1 MERGRFRVLPMSE
14 EHVEGVHAV
23 FEECFSAEKWSIRSI
38 REELTNELARTFVM
52 WDELEERVVGFINV
66 HHVLGE
72 GDLNDIA
79 VTQSCRRKGLAAS
92 LMREALSLA
101 AEEGISR
108 YTLEVRES
116 NETAIRFYE
125 SFGFQKV
132 GMRKNYYSK
141 PMENALLYRLEL
153 ELNLKN

>member
-1 MERGRFRVLPMSE
+1 MEQNRFQLLPMNE

-23 FEECFSAEKWSIRSI
+23 FEECFSAEKWSVRSI
-38 REELTNELARTFVM
+38 REELTNQLARTFVM
-52 WDELEERVVGFINV
+52 WDALEEKVVGFINV

-79 VTQSCRRKGLAAS
+79 VTQSCRRKGLAAR
-92 LMREALSLA
+92 LMKAALKLA
-101 AEEGISR
+101 QEEGISR

-116 NETAIRFYE
+116 NQGAIRFYE

-132 GMRKNYYSK
+132 GMRKNYYTK
-141 PMENALLYRLEL
+141 PTENALLYQIEL
-153 ELNLKN
+153 

>member
-1 MERGRFRVLPMSE
+1 MEQNRFQLLPMNE

-38 REELTNELARTFVM
+38 REELTNQLARTFVM
-52 WDELEERVVGFINV
+52 WDALEEKVVGFINV

-79 VTQSCRRKGLAAS
+79 VIQSCRRKGLAAR
-92 LMREALSLA
+92 LMKAALKLA
-101 AEEGISR
+101 QEEGISR

-116 NETAIRFYE
+116 NQGAIRFYE

-132 GMRKNYYSK
+132 GMRKNYYTK
-141 PMENALLYRLEL
+141 PTENALLYQIEL
-153 ELNLKN
+153 

>member
-1 MERGRFRVLPMSE
+1 MEQNRFQLLPMNE

-23 FEECFSAEKWSIRSI
+23 FEECFSAEKWSVRSI
-38 REELTNELARTFVM
+38 REELTNQLARTFVM
-52 WDELEERVVGFINV
+52 WDALEEKVVGFINV

-79 VTQSCRRKGLAAS
+79 VTQSCRRKGLAAQ
-92 LMREALSLA
+92 LMKAALKLA
-101 AEEGISR
+101 QEEGISR

-116 NETAIRFYE
+116 NQGAIRFYE

-132 GMRKNYYSK
+132 GMRKNYYTK
-141 PMENALLYRLEL
+141 PTENALLYQIEL
-153 ELNLKN
+153 

>member
-1 MERGRFRVLPMSE
+1 MEQNRFQLLPMNE

-23 FEECFSAEKWSIRSI
+23 FEECFSAEKWSVRSI
-38 REELTNELARTFVM
+38 REELSNKLARTFVM
-52 WDELEERVVGFINV
+52 WDALEEKVVGFINV

-79 VTQSCRRKGLAAS
+79 VTQSCRRKGLAAQ
-92 LMREALSLA
+92 LMKAALKLA
-101 AEEGISR
+101 QEEGISR

-116 NETAIRFYE
+116 NQGAIRFYE

-132 GMRKNYYSK
+132 GMRKNYYTK
-141 PMENALLYRLEL
+141 PTENALLYQIEL
-153 ELNLKN
+153 

>member
-1 MERGRFRVLPMSE
+1 MNE

-23 FEECFSAEKWSIRSI
+23 FEECFSAEKWSVRSI
-38 REELTNELARTFVM
+38 REELTNQLARTFVM
-52 WDELEERVVGFINV
+52 WDALEEKVVGFINV

-79 VTQSCRRKGLAAS
+79 VTQSCRRKGLAAQ
-92 LMREALSLA
+92 LMKAALKLA
-101 AEEGISR
+101 QEEGISR

-116 NETAIRFYE
+116 NQGAIRFYE

-132 GMRKNYYSK
+132 GMRKNYYTK
-141 PMENALLYRLEL
+141 PTENALLYQIEL
-153 ELNLKN
+153 

>member
-1 MERGRFRVLPMSE
+1 MEQNRFQLLPMNE

-23 FEECFSAEKWSIRSI
+23 FEECFSAEKWSVRSI
-38 REELTNELARTFVM
+38 REELTNQLARTFVM
-52 WDELEERVVGFINV
+52 WDALEEKVVGFINV

-79 VTQSCRRKGLAAS
+79 VIQSCRRKGLAAR
-92 LMREALSLA
+92 LMKAALKLA
-101 AEEGISR
+101 QKEGISR

-116 NETAIRFYE
+116 NQGAIRFYE

-132 GMRKNYYSK
+132 GMRKNYYTK
-141 PMENALLYRLEL
+141 PTENALLYQIEL
-153 ELNLKN
+153 

>member
-1 MERGRFRVLPMSE
+1 MEQNRFQLLPMNE

-23 FEECFSAEKWSIRSI
+23 FEECFSAEKWSVRSI
-38 REELTNELARTFVM
+38 REELSNKLARTFVM
-52 WDELEERVVGFINV
+52 WDALEEKVVGFINV

-79 VTQSCRRKGLAAS
+79 VTQSCRRKGLAAR
-92 LMREALSLA
+92 LMKAALKLA
-101 AEEGISR
+101 QEEGISR

-116 NETAIRFYE
+116 NQGAIRFYE

-132 GMRKNYYSK
+132 GMRKNYYTK
-141 PMENALLYRLEL
+141 PTENALLYQIEL
-153 ELNLKN
+153 